1 MREKSRW
8 LRICIFSEFSTFAC
22 IWQIW
27 QICRA
32 NIVFT
37 YVNDNYQPHYKFC
50 WMRLNMST
58 CLIHPTNNE
67 PATVAKCSI
76 SNDGILQI
84 LRRFSYLNVTVGYHE
99 NESDRTLTTK
109 CHTQKPA
116 QTQTIRVMPNH
127 KGYITSDF
135 MSCKWHDSSLN
146 IGFLFEHL
154 VDLPDCQ
161 WKSLRNVLNGFDD
174 LSCGCNKHDT
184 LLWASK
190 IIVWWF
196 YDACGTHDKKIGNSL
211 WVFNWR
217 FGIRINI
224 ETFDEG

>member
-1 MREKSRW
+1 MFNIKWRNIANSPS
-8 LRICIFSEFSTFAC
+8 IFLF
-22 IWQIW
+22 
-27 QICRA
+27 
-32 NIVFT
+32 
-37 YVNDNYQPHYKFC
+37 
-50 WMRLNMST
+50 
-58 CLIHPTNNE
+58 
-67 PATVAKCSI
+67 KCHGMLSWKWKW
-76 SNDGILQI
+76 
-84 LRRFSYLNVTVGYHE
+84 RRFVTALSLQNV
-99 NESDRTLTTK
+99 
-109 CHTQKPA
+109 TQKPA

>member
-1 MREKSRW
+1 MREKSHW

-84 LRRFSYLNVTVGYHE
+84 LRRFSYLNVTVCYHE

-109 CHTQKPA
+109 CHTETCSNTNNSCNAKSQRIHYK
-116 QTQTIRVMPNH
+116 RFYVMQM
-127 KGYITSDF
+127 TRQ
-135 MSCKWHDSSLN
+135 
-146 IGFLFEHL
+146 LF
-154 VDLPDCQ
+154 
-161 WKSLRNVLNGFDD
+161 
-174 LSCGCNKHDT
+174 KHRIFV
-184 LLWASK
+184 WASGGFARLSVK
-190 IIVWWF
+190 VFEKCIKRFWWL
-196 YDACGTHDKKIGNSL
+196 KL
-211 WVFNWR
+211 R
-217 FGIRINI
+217 L
-224 ETFDEG
+224 